1 MNEEEKLNMEIPID
15 DPTQVVLHKEMLL
28 ESTSESRRVKLEQ
41 EFLDFNYCE
50 FGRASELKEI

>member
-28 ESTSESRRVKLEQ
+28 ESTSESRRVKLE
-41 EFLDFNYCE
+41 
-50 FGRASELKEI
+50 